1 MCQGHYLTMLNFSE
15 EAHLTHLKIQQVH
28 ENCLQINKL
37 YFLADLV
44 YYVYYVEL
52 PATVIVRT
60 LFA

>member
-1 MCQGHYLTMLNFSE
+1 MLNFSE
-15 EAHLTHLKIQQVH
+15 EAHLTHLKIPQVH